1 MSRCV
6 PWRVHLGLTATALAL
21 LNRPG
26 QFAAGQ
32 LDWMIDVF
40 LKGQGQQPP
49 RETPVVRVGVR
60 VCVLRG
66 CAGVRVRGCAR
77 SVGAGDGGRPCP
89 DGGRIDRRRGGE
101 GMCPCFT

>member
-6 PWRVHLGLTATALAL
+6 PWRFHLGLPATALAL

-40 LKGQGQQPP
+40 LKGQGQQPL

-60 VCVLRG
+60 AAWALET
-66 CAGVRVRGCAR
+66 
-77 SVGAGDGGRPCP
+77 GGRPCP